1 MLLVCTQ
8 NLLNGLGFGLGS
20 QFICNVGFEFPT
32 KGNSLLSIL
41 TALFNSHEF
50 LSSPLQTSLYGHCS
64 LSLSLSLSFTLFFYL
79 GSTTIPFVY
88 SLPLFIA

>member
-41 TALFNSHEF
+41 TAPFNSHEF
-50 LSSPLQTSLYGHCS
+50 LSSPLQTSLYGHC
-64 LSLSLSLSFTLFFYL
+64 SLSLSLSFTLFFYL